1 MFLVCNGYLV
11 RGLVCLS
18 HWSKMAFVVLRAK
31 TTSNWQWIT
40 VTHHFLRMCQWIQL
54 RTRFLHGYGSIPIN
68 TNFRGMNI
76 HLPAI
81 LMFTRGTRFWHTATY
96 EFFCLLNPM
105 IFPHDSP
112 WFHHGPSVPS
122 RAARAMPGTWPSA
135 CGAAR
140 LELTRKRRTKPWED
154 GEFMGNSWRFH
165 GDFSIFGC
173 QNMQRIHGFA
183 RKRISKWWII
193 PIPVYCGAVESIDF
207 RSKLIQDRECLKT
220 KANLCGLT
228 NEKMD
233 RMDRHA
239 SYC

>member
-165 GDFSIFGC
+165 GDFTWFQHIRLPEHATDSRIC
-173 QNMQRIHGFA
+173 QEKDLEMVDYTYPSLLRSSWKHRFPKQ
-183 RKRISKWWII
+183 
-193 PIPVYCGAVESIDF
+193 IDP
-207 RSKLIQDRECLKT
+207 RQGMPED
-220 KANLCGLT
+220 
-228 NEKMD
+228 
-233 RMDRHA
+233 
-239 SYC
+239 